1 MYFYIGLGSCVFVI
15 SELPSGYMLGAG
27 AVAEGLMV
35 ELIHWLL
42 KWQASFLS
50 TAPPCG
56 HKSRFG
62 RLSMTN
68 FPTALGIMTQEN
80 FPLLLLS
87 PHFYSCT
94 ITVILGKVTF
104 DQLPQ
109 DFQPSLI
116 LSEDGLP
123 LHNAIENYLSNPGIE
138 PRSPSQQLDS
148 SPSEPPGKPIL

>member
-1 MYFYIGLGSCVFVI
+1 
-15 SELPSGYMLGAG
+15 
-27 AVAEGLMV
+27 
-35 ELIHWLL
+35 
-42 KWQASFLS
+42 
-50 TAPPCG
+50 
-56 HKSRFG
+56 
-62 RLSMTN
+62 MTN

-123 LHNAIENYLSNPGIE
+123 LHNAIENYLQ
-138 PRSPSQQLDS
+138 PRDRTQVSLTAI
-148 SPSEPPGKPIL
+148 GFFTI